1 MPTHTVD
8 VESIERLADKVR
20 DLIGV
25 LERTR
30 GELSQT
36 IEDNLRLSREVQD
49 LKTQLTSAESTS
61 AEMASLMDEREQIRT
76 RITAMLEQLE
86 EISV

>member
-8 VESIERLADKVR
+8 VASIERLAEKVR
-20 DLIGV
+20 DLIDV

-36 IEDNLRLSREVQD
+36 IEDNLRLSREVED
-49 LKTQLTSAESTS
+49 LKTQLSSAKSTS
-61 AEMASLMDEREQIRT
+61 ADMASLMDEREQIRT
-76 RITAMLEQLE
+76 RVTAMLEQLE

>member
-8 VESIERLADKVR
+8 VESIERLAEKVR
-20 DLIGV
+20 DLVGV
-25 LERTR
+25 LARTR

-36 IEDNLRLSREVQD
+36 IEDNLRLSREVEG
-49 LKTQLTSAESTS
+49 LKTQLSHAESTS

-76 RITAMLEQLE
+76 RVTAMLEQLE

>member
-8 VESIERLADKVR
+8 VESIERLAEKVR

-36 IEDNLRLSREVQD
+36 IEDNRRLSREVED
-49 LKTQLTSAESTS
+49 LKTHLSSAESTS
-61 AEMASLMDEREQIRT
+61 ANMASLMDEREQIRT
-76 RITAMLEQLE
+76 RVTEILEQLE
-86 EISV
+86 GISV

>member
-36 IEDNLRLSREVQD
+36 IEDNLRLSREVED
-49 LKTQLTSAESTS
+49 LKTQLSSAESTS

-76 RITAMLEQLE
+76 RVTAMLEQIE

>member
-8 VESIERLADKVR
+8 VESIERLAEKVR

-36 IEDNLRLSREVQD
+36 IEDNLRLSREVED
-49 LKTQLTSAESTS
+49 LKTQLSSAKSTS
-61 AEMASLMDEREQIRT
+61 ADMVSLIDEREQIRT
-76 RITAMLEQLE
+76 RVTAMLEQLE

>member
-8 VESIERLADKVR
+8 VESIERLAEKVR

-36 IEDNLRLSREVQD
+36 IEDNLRLSREVED
-49 LKTQLTSAESTS
+49 LKTQLSSAKSTS
-61 AEMASLMDEREQIRT
+61 ADMVSLIDEREQIRT
-76 RITAMLEQLE
+76 LVTAMLEKLE

>member
-8 VESIERLADKVR
+8 VESIERLADKVK
-20 DLIGV
+20 DLVNV

-30 GELSQT
+30 SELSQA
-36 IEDNLRLSREVQD
+36 IEDNLRLSREVGQVKAE
-49 LKTQLTSAESTS
+49 LANAESTG
-61 AEMASLMDEREQIRT
+61 AEVTNLLAEREQIRT
-76 RITAMLEQLE
+76 RVGQMLQQLE